1 FIDGLIKE
9 GRLKGMENGESV
21 KTVYH
26 DSCYLGR
33 HNDVYDGPRNLVKA
47 AGLDLVE
54 MERSHEE
61 SFCCG
66 AGGGRMW
73 MEEHL
78 GDKKVNIERSEEAIK
93 SGAQQV
99 AVACPFCKTMLTDGL
114 KEKNKEDMR
123 VKDVAELLAEKLK

>member
-1 FIDGLIKE
+1 
-9 GRLKGMENGESV
+9 
-21 KTVYH
+21 
-26 DSCYLGR
+26 
-33 HNDVYDGPRNLVKA
+33 
-47 AGLDLVE
+47 
-54 MERSHEE
+54 
-61 SFCCG
+61 
-66 AGGGRMW
+66 RMW